1 LATHVSTKQSTS
13 KTSEVNMSEHKSK
26 YPLNNEVDEPSIGAV
41 YLILVVCVLL
51 LVVSFVGLR
60 SYEQVVREKQR
71 REKETAPTVELNE
84 LRESNAAR
92 LAIVNKVLDQ
102 QAATSK

>member
-1 LATHVSTKQSTS
+1 
-13 KTSEVNMSEHKSK
+13 MSEHKSK

>member
-1 LATHVSTKQSTS
+1 
-13 KTSEVNMSEHKSK
+13 MSHESK
-26 YPLNNEVDEPSIGAV
+26 YPLNNEVDEPAIGAV
-41 YLILVVCVLL
+41 YLILIVSVILL
-51 LVVSFVGLR
+51 IVSFVGLR

-102 QAATSK
+102 QATTAK